1 MAGATMKAI
10 AVYPGKAGSLHLRDA
25 PRPRLKDVPN
35 DAGVL
40 VQVIRVGVDG
50 TDKEIADAVYGKAP
64 DGEDHLIIGHESLGR
79 VVEVGRD
86 VPSSIMPGSLV
97 VATVR
102 RPGNSVYD
110 LIGMQD
116 MTTDE
121 HYLERG
127 IYRLHG
133 YLAESYVEDAQY
145 IVPLPE
151 SLEPVGVLLEPL
163 SVVEK
168 GIRQAFEIQRR
179 LRVWHPARAAVFGAG
194 TVGLLAALALRLR
207 GLEVAVYSRRR
218 PPYRNSELLG
228 AIGVSYVS
236 STETT
241 ADDLAGRYGPF
252 DLIFEASGFSPLAF
266 EGASI
271 LARNGVLMLASVT
284 GGDRR
289 TEIPADHLNLGFV
302 LGNKVMAGT
311 VNASYDDFVS
321 GIADLLRAEAFHPGW
336 LRQLLT
342 TPIAGLERYDEMLSH
357 LRDDKD
363 AIKVYVEVAAS
374 SPAA

>member
-1 MAGATMKAI
+1 MADATMKAV
-10 AVYPGKAGSLHLRDA
+10 AVRPGKAGSMHLRDA

-35 DAGVL
+35 GAGVL
-40 VQVIRVGVDG
+40 VEVIRVGVDG

-64 DGEDHLIIGHESLGR
+64 DGEDQLIIGHESLGR
-79 VVEVGRD
+79 VVEVGRN
-86 VPSSIMPGSLV
+86 VPSSLRPGSLV

-102 RPGNSVYD
+102 RPGGSIYD

-127 IYRLHG
+127 IYRMHG
-133 YLAESYVEDAQY
+133 YLAEAYVEDARY

-179 LRVWHPARAAVFGAG
+179 LRVWRPARAAVFGAG
-194 TVGLLAALALRLR
+194 TVGLLAALVLRLR
-207 GLEVAVYSRRR
+207 GLEVTVYSRRR
-218 PPYRNSELLG
+218 PPYRNSELLSG
-228 AIGVSYVS
+228 IGVAYVS

-241 ADDLAGRYGPF
+241 ASDLAAEHGPF

-271 LARNGVLMLASVT
+271 LARNGILMLASVT
-284 GGDRR
+284 GGDR
-289 TEIPADHLNLGFV
+289 TTQIPADQINMDFV

-311 VNASYDDFVS
+311 VNASYDDFTG

-336 LRQLLT
+336 LSQLLT
-342 TPIAGLERYDEMLSH
+342 TPIAGLERYGEMLTH
-357 LRDDKD
+357 LHDDKD

-374 SPAA
+374 GPAA

>member
-25 PRPRLKDVPN
+25 PRPRLMDVPN

-40 VQVIRVGVDG
+40 VRVIRVGVDG

-79 VVEVGRD
+79 VIEVGRH
-86 VPSSIMPGSLV
+86 VPSSLVPGSLV

-102 RPGNSVYD
+102 RPGGSIYD

-116 MTTDE
+116 MTTED

-127 IYRLHG
+127 IYRMHG
-133 YLAESYVEDAQY
+133 YLAESYVEDARY
-145 IVPLPE
+145 VVPLPE

-168 GIRQAFEIQRR
+168 AIRQAFEIQRR
-179 LRVWHPARAAVFGAG
+179 LRVWQPARAAVFGAG

-218 PPYRNSELLG
+218 QPYRNSELLRG
-228 AIGVSYVS
+228 IGVSYVS

-241 ADDLAGRYGPF
+241 AADLAAKFGPF
-252 DLIFEASGFSPLAF
+252 DLIVEASGFSPLAF

-271 LARNGVLMLASVT
+271 LARNGVLILASVT
-284 GGDRR
+284 GGDR
-289 TEIPADHLNLGFV
+289 TAQIPADQINLGFV
-302 LGNKVMAGT
+302 LGNKVMAGS

-336 LRQLLT
+336 LSQLLT
-342 TPIAGLERYDEMLSH
+342 TPIAGLERYDDMLSH
-357 LRDDKD
+357 LREDKD
-363 AIKVYVEVAAS
+363 AIKVYVEVAAAGS
-374 SPAA
+374 AA